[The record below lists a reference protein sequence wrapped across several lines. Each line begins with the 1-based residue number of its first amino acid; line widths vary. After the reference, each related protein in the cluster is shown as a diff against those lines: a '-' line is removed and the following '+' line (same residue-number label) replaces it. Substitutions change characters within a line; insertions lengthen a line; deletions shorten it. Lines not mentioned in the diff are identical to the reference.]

1 MANLIPLLS
10 SSFELTVGE
19 ISRYRIQF
27 DSTEHSPSTA
37 WPPSNLIVKI
47 TNETPILYRGAVL
60 SGPYNISASCIET
73 EHAKRL
79 KFHPDNLF
87 TPNLKPAIKCGETWQ
102 LKLIVPSNGIG
113 DWTIDILCEIL
124 FSSNKVKYNISV
136 FACIPEKASIIDEFQ
151 IFDGKAIVSQDGT
164 TSVYSSS
171 IKYEFLKP
179 HDILKMPDLTTF
191 STRDIHL
198 VVLTHGIHGSMLD
211 ELYLKE
217 ALEEKYID
225 RKTDRIG
232 FFMSDVNHSCTEDG
246 IEMCGKR
253 LAMELLKYVEWPW
266 SLNNN
271 DRDNIS
277 NANDSRNK
285 PLISKIS
292 LIGHSMGG
300 LINAFMAGYLYS
312 VTNGAFF
319 NDVQP
324 IHFITIATPWL
335 GSTDL
340 SWYIKVGL
348 KFGVIGQTGKDLALI
363 SRSTEEQENAKG
375 AVNEDTGEE
384 QPLLLALARLMSP
397 SHIAI
402 SKFRN
407 RTLYANIANDLI
419 VSFRT
424 SSLYFH
430 KYDDELSFKC
440 TINDHLRHAFTSLNP
455 LEITT
460 DYLSRSV
467 KGSSPIVYDMV
478 VKPEDVPPPKEEEE
492 MDMSIEEQIAR
503 EWHKD
508 LSWRKVFVRLEGE
521 AHTHVIVRRKWLNA
535 AGWQVI
541 EHLVN
546 EHDF

>member
-1 MANLIPLLS
+1 MTSLIRLWS

-27 DSTEHSPSTA
+27 DSTKHSPSTA

-73 EHAKRL
+73 EHARRL
-79 KFHPDNLF
+79 KLHPDNLF
-87 TPNLKPAIKCGETWQ
+87 TPNLKPVIKCGETWQ
-102 LKLIVPSNGIG
+102 SKLIVPSNGIG
-113 DWTIDILCEIL
+113 DWTIDVLCEIL
-124 FSSNKVKYNISV
+124 FSSNKVKYNVCI
-136 FACIPEKASIIDEFQ
+136 FACVPEEATVIDELQ
-151 IFDGKAIVSQDGT
+151 IFDGKAVVSQDGT
-164 TSVYSSS
+164 TTTYSSS

-179 HDILKMPDLTTF
+179 HDIFKMPDLTTF

-217 ALEEKYID
+217 ALEEKYMD
-225 RKTDRIG
+225 RKTDRII
-232 FFMSDVNHSCTEDG
+232 FFMSDVNHSGTEDG
-246 IEMCGKR
+246 IEICGKR
-253 LAMELLKYVEWPW
+253 LAKELLKYVGWPW
-266 SLNNN
+266 GPNNN

-277 NANDSRNK
+277 STSDSRNE

-292 LIGHSMGG
+292 LIGHSLGG
-300 LINAFMAGYLYS
+300 LINAFMAGYLHS

-340 SWYIKVGL
+340 SWYIKAGL
-348 KFGVIGQTGKDLALI
+348 KFGVVGQTGKDLALI
-363 SRSTEEQENAKG
+363 ARSTEEQENAKG
-375 AVNEDTGEE
+375 AVKEDTRE
-384 QPLLLALARLMSP
+384 QPLLLALAQLMSP
-397 SHIAI
+397 SHIAV

-407 RTLYANIANDLI
+407 RTLYANIANDLV
-419 VSFRT
+419 VSFQT

-430 KYDDELSFKC
+430 KYDDKLSFKC
-440 TINDHLRHAFTSLNP
+440 TINDQLRHVFVSLSPLDITS
-455 LEITT
+455 
-460 DYLSRSV
+460 DYISRSI
-467 KGSSPIVYDMV
+467 KGSSPIVYDVM
-478 VKPEDVPPPKEEEE
+478 VKPEDVSPPKVGV
-492 MDMSIEEQIAR
+492 DMSMEEQIAR

-508 LSWRKVFVRLEGE
+508 MSWRKVFVQLEGE

-546 EHDF
+546 GHDF